1 MRFDGNE
8 RRYNKRRDDFE
19 TLQEYNDYLEE
30 IEDIGECKV
39 HESLCGAPT
48 KEFGRV
54 DPVDPPAVCN
64 QCTSCWRE

>member
-30 IEDIGECKV
+30 IEDIGECKL

-48 KEFGRV
+48 
-54 DPVDPPAVCN
+54 
-64 QCTSCWRE
+64 